1 MRCTRSRAMPA
12 RRSRSNIWSFRSR
25 IPANQPLCRSERQG
39 RTHETSNASAD
50 VVEFFASAGC
60 HDGEQVKM
68 SEDIRDKPD
77 RIAPAKAPP
86 DSPVLDEAGHA
97 IIAMLQKAS
106 EASKEECARAMDM
119 VHRLSFEL
127 RAAEERIRAA
137 EAEAARFRD
146 RATQAEAWL
155 LRIREEIDQ
164 TLFQRK
170 DTEPR
175 SA

>member
-1 MRCTRSRAMPA
+1 
-12 RRSRSNIWSFRSR
+12 
-25 IPANQPLCRSERQG
+25 
-39 RTHETSNASAD
+39 
-50 VVEFFASAGC
+50 
-60 HDGEQVKM
+60 M

-86 DSPVLDEAGHA
+86 GNPALDEAGHA

-119 VHRLSFEL
+119 AHRLSFEL
-127 RAAEERIRAA
+127 RAAEERIRVA
-137 EAEAARFRD
+137 EAEAARYRD
-146 RATQAEAWL
+146 RATQAESWL

-170 DTEPR
+170 DAEPR
-175 SA
+175 PAPPVSPAPPVPPTPQPPARIDPYAPPYIRRGGNGGGKDKK

>member
-1 MRCTRSRAMPA
+1 
-12 RRSRSNIWSFRSR
+12 
-25 IPANQPLCRSERQG
+25 
-39 RTHETSNASAD
+39 
-50 VVEFFASAGC
+50 
-60 HDGEQVKM
+60 M

-175 SA
+175 SASPPVPAAPPPPARVDPYAPPYIRRGGNGGGKDKK